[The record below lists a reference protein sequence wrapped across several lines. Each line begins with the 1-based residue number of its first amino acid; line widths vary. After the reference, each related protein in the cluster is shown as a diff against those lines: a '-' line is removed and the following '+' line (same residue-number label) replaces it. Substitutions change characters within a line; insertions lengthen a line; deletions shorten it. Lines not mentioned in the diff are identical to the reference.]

1 MALFASLGAA
11 LCYALASVLQQQAA
25 AGQPASRSLRP
36 ALLLSLLRRPRWLVG
51 IVADVAG
58 FALQVVALAN
68 GSLALVQPL
77 LVSGLLF
84 ALPVG
89 AFSART
95 RLRTLEWLGAV
106 ELVAGLSLFLVVA
119 NPAEGHPEASA
130 VAWAVTV
137 AATVVPAALLVVLA
151 GPAGP
156 RRALC
161 LGAATGL
168 LYGLTAALT
177 KASAHLLEEGVV
189 HALTRWELYA
199 LVIVG
204 LAGMLTAQSA
214 FQAGS
219 LSSSLPVLT
228 ALDPLASIAIGALAF
243 GERLTDRGPAPL
255 LEVLGVAAM
264 VAGIFS
270 LSRSQLVAGVPEAAP
285 GPPAD
290 GGSAASRV
298 GGMTSSCP
306 RCGSEILPG
315 EVSSQPAAGD
325 GSEPSQPVDVARCVC
340 CGSQLARPA
349 GGASWELREA
359 R

>member
-1 MALFASLGAA
+1 
-11 LCYALASVLQQQAA
+11 V
-25 AGQPASRSLRP
+25 
-36 ALLLSLLRRPRWLVG
+36 
-51 IVADVAG
+51 
-58 FALQVVALAN
+58 
-68 GSLALVQPL
+68 
-77 LVSGLLF
+77 
-84 ALPVG
+84 
-89 AFSART
+89 
-95 RLRTLEWLGAV
+95 EWLGAA

-119 NPAEGHPEASA
+119 NPAEGRPEASA
-130 VAWAVTV
+130 AAWAVTV
-137 AATVVPAALLVVLA
+137 AATVVPAALLVLLA

-199 LVIVG
+199 LVLAG

-243 GERLTDRGPAPL
+243 GERLTDRGPAPV

-264 VAGIFS
+264 VVGIFS
-270 LSRSQLVAGVPEAAP
+270 LSRSQLVADAPEAAP
-285 GPPAD
+285 GGPD
-290 GGSAASRV
+290 GGLAAGPRV
-298 GGMTSSCP
+298 GDMASTCP

-315 EVSSQPAAGD
+315 EVSNEAAAGD
-325 GSEPSQPVDVARCVC
+325 GSGPRQTLDVARCVC
-340 CGSQLARPA
+340 CGSQLARAA
-349 GGASWELREA
+349 GTDAWQLRDA